1 MLVGMRSGWFGLP
14 LFGRRPEPAVVSC
27 TISGGGS
34 RASFQI
40 GALQY
45 LYRHDEQFTPTV
57 FVGASAGAIVASGLA
72 QYASRHEQSE
82 WIDRLGEL
90 WLAMRSSDEMFTPR
104 NWFRK
109 LRDEGPSWMEMV
121 QAPPAPPK
129 PKKAP
134 SRLALPNFFAR
145 RDQESP
151 ITPSSPDSP
160 LDPVE
165 MALTPDGEIRPQW
178 SLEHLSAI
186 ASHIG
191 QIPRIGTDMSAIWAG
206 LEQTQSMYRPGP
218 VLQDLLE
225 PDFFQPARVASSGM
239 RLRMALVALE
249 SGELRYMTEEGKLV
263 DRNNQPWDDT
273 EHDLTHGLLASCSI
287 PGVFRAVPI
296 EDETYVDGGTREN
309 LPAELAIGLMGA
321 SRNYVL
327 SSHTGGVTPR
337 PNMAEASIFDV
348 VMRATDILID
358 EAGRDELEY
367 AISANAVSIYP
378 DVPVHDAMTVHPALT
393 RINAAHG
400 WLRAAEVHLELDA
413 QHRRRHRRIIEQR
426 IKCLRLEQAWLE
438 EPELQQRRDD
448 IASAKRALRT
458 LVEEARPDALPPDA
472 SAWARTFEEHPS
484 PVESR
489 PWW

>member
-1 MLVGMRSGWFGLP
+1 MRNGWFGLP
-14 LFGRRPEPAVVSC
+14 LFGKRPEESVVSC

-57 FVGASAGAIVASGLA
+57 FVGASAGAILASGLA
-72 QYASRHEQSE
+72 QYADRDAQSQ
-82 WIDRLGEL
+82 WVDQLGKL
-90 WLAMRSSDEMFTPR
+90 WFSMRSSDAMFTPR
-104 NWFRK
+104 LWFQK
-109 LRDEGPSWMEMV
+109 LRDEGPAWMEIV
-121 QAPPAPPK
+121 QPPQSPPK

-134 SRLALPNFFAR
+134 SRLALPNLFNR
-145 RDQESP
+145 REQ
-151 ITPSSPDSP
+151 DSP
-160 LDPVE
+160 ATPASPETPADPIE
-165 MALTPDGEIRPQW
+165 MALTPDGEIHPQW

-191 QIPRIGTDMSAIWAG
+191 QIPRIGNDMSAIWSG

-225 PDFFQPARVASSGM
+225 PQFFQPARVTSSGM
-239 RLRMALVALE
+239 RLRVAMVALE

-273 EHDLTHGLLASCSI
+273 EHDLALGLLASCSI

-296 EDETYVDGGTREN
+296 DDETYVDGGTREN

-321 SRNYVL
+321 SRNYIL
-327 SSHTGGVTPR
+327 SSHNGGVTPR
-337 PNMAEASIFDV
+337 ANMAESSIFDV

-367 AISANAVSIYP
+367 AISANAFVVYP
-378 DVPVHDAMTVHPALT
+378 EVFVHDAMTVHPGFT

-400 WLRAAEVHLELDA
+400 WLRAAEVHLGVEA
-413 QHRRRHRRIIEQR
+413 KHRRRHRRIIEQR
-426 IKCLRLEQAWLE
+426 MKCVHLEQAWIDDPTSESRREDITSAKHALRSMLE
-438 EPELQQRRDD
+438 EAHPAAFPEDCNQ
-448 IASAKRALRT
+448 
-458 LVEEARPDALPPDA
+458 
-472 SAWARTFEEHPS
+472 WWRTFEHHPT
-484 PVESR
+484 PILDD
-489 PWW
+489 PWWL